1 MSQPEIRILADGD
14 DLCRVAAE
22 EFVRLADEAVRA
34 RGRFTVALSGGSTPE
49 ALYRLLA
56 AEDGGFRARVP
67 WGQAHFFWG
76 DERHVP
82 PDHPD
87 SNYRMAY
94 EAMLSRVPVPP
105 GNVHR
110 IPAENPD
117 AAEAAAEYAQTL
129 RRFFDVAAG
138 RFPRFDLILLGMGS
152 DGHTASLFAGTDAV
166 HDRTRLVAA
175 PWVETAQVP
184 PDHPD
189 GPGAERRGLRD
200 LPRQRGGKGRGAAG
214 RPGRTAPTGS
224 LPGPARSSP
233 GGTAS
238 VSGGSR
244 RGPPP
249 APALVTRKA
258 NGEGTLLL

>member
-1 MSQPEIRILADGD
+1 MNRPEIRILAEGD
-14 DLCRVAAE
+14 DLCRAAAE
-22 EFVRLADEAVRA
+22 EFVRLADEAVRT
-34 RGRFTVALSGGSTPE
+34 RGRFTVALCGGSTPE

-87 SNYRMAY
+87 SNYRMAS

-117 AAEAAAEYAQTL
+117 AAEAATEYAETL
-129 RRFFDVAAG
+129 RRFFGAAAG

-152 DGHTASLFAGTDAV
+152 DGHTASLFPGTDAV
-166 HDRTRLVAA
+166 HERTGLVAA
-175 PWVETAQVP
+175 AWVETHKSHRITLTVP
-184 PDHPD
+184 V
-189 GPGAERRGLRD
+189 LN
-200 LPRQRGGKGRGAAG
+200 AA
-214 RPGRTAPTGS
+214 
-224 LPGPARSSP
+224 
-233 GGTAS
+233 AS
-238 VSGGSR
+238 VIF
-244 RGPPP
+244 
-249 APALVTRKA
+249 LVS
-258 NGEGTLLL
+258 GEGKAEALRAVLEGPHRPDRFPAQLVFPREGRLLFLVDRAAARLLRPPC

>member
-14 DLCRVAAE
+14 DLCRAAAE

-56 AEDGGFRARVP
+56 AEDGGFRVRVP

-87 SNYRMAY
+87 SNYRMAS

-117 AAEAAAEYAQTL
+117 AAEAATEYAETL
-129 RRFFDVAAG
+129 RTFFDAAAG

-152 DGHTASLFAGTDAV
+152 DGHTASLFPGTDAIQEKI
-166 HDRTRLVAA
+166 RLVAA
-175 PWVETAQVP
+175 LWVEKLGAYRITLTVP
-184 PDHPD
+184 VLND
-189 GPGAERRGLRD
+189 A
-200 LPRQRGGKGRGAAG
+200 
-214 RPGRTAPTGS
+214 
-224 LPGPARSSP
+224 
-233 GGTAS
+233 AS
-238 VSGGSR
+238 VIF
-244 RGPPP
+244 
-249 APALVTRKA
+249 LVS
-258 NGEGTLLL
+258 GEGKAEALRAVLEGPHRPDRFPAQLVFPREGRLLFLVDLAAARLLRQPC